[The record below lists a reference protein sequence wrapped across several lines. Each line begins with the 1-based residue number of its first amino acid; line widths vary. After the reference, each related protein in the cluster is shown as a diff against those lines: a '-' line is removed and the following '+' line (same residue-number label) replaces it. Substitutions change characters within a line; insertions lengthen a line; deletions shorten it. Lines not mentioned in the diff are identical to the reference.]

1 MKLLLIGASGVLGSK
16 LYSDAIR
23 RKWNVLGTYYSR
35 ECEGLFCLSLTD
47 KLGIN
52 STFNFFKPEVIVL
65 AGGITDVDLCEIR
78 PKLARSVNIDG
89 TSSIIKKAKESGAKL
104 VFLSTDYIF
113 DGSAGPY
120 DEDRAPSPINV
131 YGRTKLE
138 AENSIRSHLKDY
150 LIIRTSQLY
159 GYDHRKKNFAMK
171 IVLNMRKNK
180 LVYAAD
186 DFYSTPT
193 YSGTL
198 SEIIIRLIE
207 KGAKG
212 IYNGA
217 GCDFID
223 RYDYVNRIADVFNLD
238 KALIERVKL
247 KDLHLKAKRP
257 GRGGLKVDKIKVS
270 LGNIL
275 LDSARGLS
283 IFKKEWESL

>member
-23 RKWNVLGTYYSR
+23 KKWNVLGTYYSR

-47 KLGIN
+47 KKGIN
-52 STFNFFKPEVIVL
+52 STFHFFNPDVVVL
-65 AGGITDVDLCEIR
+65 AGGITDVDLCEEK

-89 TSSIIKKAKESGAKL
+89 TSSIIKKAKEFGAKL

-113 DGSAGPY
+113 DGLDGPY
-120 DEDRAPSPINV
+120 DEDATPSPINV

-171 IVLNMRKNK
+171 IVLNMKKNK
-180 LVYAAD
+180 RVYAAD

-193 YSGTL
+193 YSGIL
-198 SEIIIRLIE
+198 SDILIKLIE
-207 KGAKG
+207 KNAEG

-217 GCDFID
+217 GSDFID
-223 RYDYVNRIADVFNLD
+223 RYDYVKRIADVFGLD
-238 KALIERVKL
+238 KSLIERVKL

-257 GRGGLKVDKIKVS
+257 RRGGLKVDKIEKEIS
-270 LGNIL
+270 IRLLNCKDGLGL
-275 LDSARGLS
+275 FKEELS
-283 IFKKEWESL
+283 